1 MQNPTGVRRVR
12 LLVLAPI
19 VSTFMVVAALSTP
32 ALGSS
37 PSTGTMRS
45 VAKGAG
51 ERTLVARLRG
61 SREVPGPGDPNG
73 KGHVRITLHPAMRMV
88 CARAHWRNL
97 GKPVAAHIHRGR
109 AGVSGAVVVDLTGSV
124 TSGPNC
130 VKAVP
135 RPLIRRIAD
144 HPRRFYYNIHTR
156 KYPAGAIRGQL
167 HHRRL

>member
-1 MQNPTGVRRVR
+1 MQNPTGARRAR

-19 VSTFMVVAALSTP
+19 VSTFMVVAVLSAP
-32 ALGSS
+32 AHGLS

-45 VAKGAG
+45 VAKEAGAQ
-51 ERTLVARLRG
+51 TLVARLRG

-73 KGHVRITLHPAMRMV
+73 KGHVRITLHPAMQMV

-109 AGVSGAVVVDLTGSV
+109 AGVSGDVVVDLTGSV
-124 TSGPNC
+124 TNGARC
-130 VKAVP
+130 AKAVP
-135 RPLIRRIAD
+135 RPLIRRIAT
-144 HPRRFYYNIHTR
+144 HPKRYYYNIHTR

-167 HHRRL
+167 HPQA